1 MVAVAGRSG
10 RDPSAAPHW
19 RAVDGAQVDD
29 AELALLRRV
38 LAEAEEW
45 AESGGGGPFAAGVLL
60 DGELL
65 AMAHNEVVS
74 TADPTAHAEMT
85 ALRMAARARGTPHL
99 DGAVLVTSC
108 EPCPMCLGAAWWAR
122 VGRIVYS
129 ASRADASAVG
139 FDDTAVYQEVAA
151 PLDARR
157 LPIVRALAEE
167 GTRPFEAWAR
177 SPNRV
182 HY

>member
-1 MVAVAGRSG
+1 MS
-10 RDPSAAPHW
+10 DAP
-19 RAVDGAQVDD
+19 VDE

-65 AMAHNEVVS
+65 ALARNEVVS
-74 TADPTAHAEMT
+74 SGDPTAHAEMT
-85 ALRMAARARGTPHL
+85 ALRLAARARGAHDLT
-99 DGAVLVTSC
+99 GAVLVCSC
-108 EPCPMCLGAAWWAR
+108 EPCPMCLAAAWWAR
-122 VGRIVYS
+122 VGRIVYA

-139 FDDTAVYQEVAA
+139 FDDTAVYEEVCA

-157 LPIVRALAEE
+157 LPVVRALAEE
-167 GTRPFEAWAR
+167 GVRPFQAWVR